1 MSIVIR
7 SATIDDLDTLVALRI
22 EYLMVHYGG
31 LSDTDKVAIIR
42 QVKEYISKEI
52 GKGFLAVIAVDGCK
66 AVSVAFMAISEKP
79 ANLSFMTGRV
89 GTILNVFT
97 FSEYRNRGIAT
108 EVLQSLISLAKQYS
122 LSSIELSAT
131 PAGKALYKKLGFVE
145 KKFVCTEMK
154 LIL

>member
-66 AVSVAFMAISEKP
+66 TVSVAFMAISEKP